1 MNYALY
7 AQHRVRPSQ
16 NFRLTRKVINNM
28 KKVCSLVVAV
38 IASLMVTVGASATA
52 LDDLAPSG
60 ASQTSISQS
69 ATQPPAPSVSSSN
82 GQQAVS
88 NGDAVGALIS
98 GTGLDEESS
107 AAAKELVSPLVKWV
121 NIGIGIG
128 VAVLGI
134 ILLAIT
140 ALDLIYIV
148 SPSFIRNLG
157 SGGAAPQAGGMS
169 PMGGMGGAAAPPPA
183 TGFAS
188 LISDDCK
195 AALAEA
201 GVGGAAPQAGGMS
214 PMGGMGGMGGFG
226 GGFGGGYGGG
236 GFGGGFGGGAQAAP
250 APSKKAVAMVYL
262 KKRVFTFVLIGV
274 CAVVLTC
281 TCFLDVGTWLG
292 TQILNAVS
300 GIGH

>member
-69 ATQPPAPSVSSSN
+69 TTQPPTPSGTSS
-82 GQQAVS
+82 GQQVAS
-88 NGDAVGALIS
+88 GNGNDVGTVFS
-98 GTGLDEESS
+98 EMKPDTDT
-107 AAAKELVSPLVKWV
+107 AKELVSPIVKWV
-121 NIGIGIG
+121 NIGIGVG
-128 VAVLGI
+128 VAILGI

-140 ALDLIYIV
+140 VLDLLYIV

-157 SGGAAPQAGGMS
+157 SGGAVQAGGMS
-169 PMGGMGGAAAPPPA
+169 PMGGMGGAPAPQPA

-195 AALAEA
+195 AALAES
-201 GVGGAAPQAGGMS
+201 GVGGVAPQAGGMS
-214 PMGGMGGMGGFG
+214 PMGGMSGMGGMGGFG
-226 GGFGGGYGGG
+226 GGGFGGMGGMGGMG
-236 GFGGGFGGGAQAAP
+236 GFGGAQAAAP

-262 KKRVFTFVLIGV
+262 KKRVFTFVLIGI